1 MLRKAV
7 VIIVDSR
14 NLFDRYVISPFP
26 LFRYN
31 FDGPVGRRVLFIESK
46 DKHFTVY
53 FEEGMDCLDLRKR
66 ENSDCNEAEY
76 QNGSCYIHQLRNS
89 CTKAFAFFHFEYLD
103 EKGEKLILPGQL
115 FAKEGY
121 TWSEHEV
128 EPILVELMNSITPAG
143 EKNTLSVSHRAES
156 RAENSLW
163 QKIKQIIS

>member
-1 MLRKAV
+1 MFTITENNR
-7 VIIVDSR
+7 I
-14 NLFDRYVISPFP
+14 FDIFTIKSLQGFT
-26 LFRYN
+26 YN

-46 DKHFTVY
+46 DKHFTVS

-76 QNGSCYIHQLRNS
+76 QNGSCYIHQLHNS

-128 EPILVELMNSITPAG
+128 EPILVELMNSISPAV
-143 EKNTLSVSHRAES
+143 EENTLSVSHRAES
-156 RAENSLW
+156 SAENSLW
-163 QKIKQIIS
+163 QKIKQFIS